1 MKNRHM
7 RKQKKILMASAILWT
22 TAVLGAVSPLTAFAA
37 NPEFARTPEEWEKLR
52 DNVLEYEEIAD
63 LVQEYNVTVQNN
75 QYEYNK
81 FIQDYGRTR
90 EDIAKEYRDLADDLE
105 SDMSGGDS
113 AMEKIADLQL
123 QLQADQLR
131 EQADDNLEDSHI
143 YYLTYCQAEDNL
155 VMSAQSRMIS
165 YYSTQLELE
174 SAREKRATLQNDYQ
188 LLLAQ
193 QQAGMA
199 TENQVLD
206 AEESILEQE
215 KTIYNLEMKV
225 ESTRQKLIT
234 MLGWKGTDQ
243 PEIGNLPQVDLEE
256 IDAIDLEKD
265 KQEALENNYT
275 LNINKRKLENARE
288 KNNKED
294 LEKTIISNERQIGVS
309 VTAAYQSLIT
319 AKMSYEQALENRVT
333 EERNTELARQRWN
346 AGVIT
351 QYAFQEQEYMLSEK
365 QRSVETASMA
375 LLEAL
380 ETYRWNIK
388 GLASAG

>member
-1 MKNRHM
+1 MKNNWIGKR
-7 RKQKKILMASAILWT
+7 ILMAG
-22 TAVLGAVSPLTAFAA
+22 TALCTAAALGAISPLTAFASK
-37 NPEFARTPEEWEKLR
+37 PEFARTAEEWEKLR

-63 LVQEYNVTVQNN
+63 LIQEYNVTVQNN

-81 FIQDYGRTR
+81 FLQDYGKTR
-90 EDIAKEYRDLADDLE
+90 EDIAEAYRDLADDLE

-113 AMEKIADLQL
+113 AMEKITDLQL

-143 YYLTYCQAEDNL
+143 NYLTYCQAEDNL

-174 SAREKRATLQNDYQ
+174 SARENKVTLQNDYQ

-215 KTIYNLEMKV
+215 KTIYNLEMEI

-234 MLGWKGTDQ
+234 MLGWKEADQ
-243 PEIGNLPQVDLEE
+243 PEIGHLPQVDLEE

-265 KQEALENNYT
+265 KQAALENNYT

-288 KNNKED
+288 KSNKED

-309 VTAAYQSLIT
+309 VTVAYQSLIT
-319 AKMSYEQALENRVT
+319 AKMSYEQALQNKVT
-333 EERNTELARQRWN
+333 EERNTELARQQWN

-351 QYAFQEQEYMLSEK
+351 QYAFQEQESTLSEK
-365 QRSVETASMA
+365 KRSVETASME